1 MHNGIMVRDV
11 MNREFVGVSESDSL
25 AEAAEL
31 MRAEAAAAV
40 VVLRGAEPIGTLSP
54 AEAMA
59 AMLDDDPESTTVGAV
74 MAPPV
79 PTANPSTPLSVAA
92 QQLVSQGVSHLL
104 VVDEGAAV
112 GMVTDREVLAAT
124 GTTPDGEGAAT
135 APVAESSA
143 ELAAEAEPAAADETV
158 QSICEV
164 CGALA
169 PALSTVNGQ
178 AVCSDCRAD

>member
-31 MRAEAAAAV
+31 MDAEDAAAV
-40 VVLRGAEPIGTLSP
+40 VVLRGSEPIGTLSP
-54 AEAMA
+54 AGAMA
-59 AMLDDDPESTTVGAV
+59 AMLDADPESTTVGEV

-79 PTANPSTPLSVAA
+79 PTVDPSMPLSSAA
-92 QQLVSQGVSHLL
+92 QQLVSHGVSHLL

-112 GMVTDREVLAAT
+112 GLVTDREVLAAT
-124 GTTPDGEGAAT
+124 GTTPADEAA
-135 APVAESSA
+135 APAAEASA
-143 ELAAEAEPAAADETV
+143 ELAAQAGSATADESV

-164 CGALA
+164 CGSLA
-169 PALSTVNGQ
+169 PELSTVNGQ
-178 AVCSDCRAD
+178 AVCPDCRAD

>member
-1 MHNGIMVRDV
+1 

-31 MRAEAAAAV
+31 MRAEGATAV
-40 VVLRGAEPIGTLSP
+40 VVLRGSEPIGTLSP
-54 AEAMA
+54 AGAMA
-59 AMLDDDPESTTVGAV
+59 AMLDADPESTTVGEV

-79 PTANPSTPLSVAA
+79 PTTDPSTPLSVAA

-112 GMVTDREVLAAT
+112 GLVTDREVLAAS
-124 GTTPDGEGAAT
+124 GTTPADE
-135 APVAESSA
+135 APAP
-143 ELAAEAEPAAADETV
+143 AAEASTERTAEPEPAPADESV

-164 CGALA
+164 CGSLA
-169 PALSTVNGQ
+169 PELSTVNGQ
-178 AVCSDCRAD
+178 AVCADCRAH

>member
-1 MHNGIMVRDV
+1 M
-11 MNREFVGVSESDSL
+11 
-25 AEAAEL
+25 
-31 MRAEAAAAV
+31 
-40 VVLRGAEPIGTLSP
+40 T
-54 AEAMA
+54 
-59 AMLDDDPESTTVGAV
+59 AMLDGDPESTAVGAV

-79 PTANPSTPLSVAA
+79 PTADPSTPLSVAA

-112 GMVTDREVLAAT
+112 GLVTDREVLAAT
-124 GTTPDGEGAAT
+124 GTTPDGEETAT

-143 ELAAEAEPAAADETV
+143 ELAAEPEPAAADESV

>member
-1 MHNGIMVRDV
+1 MVRDV

-112 GMVTDREVLAAT
+112 GLVTDREVLAAT
-124 GTTPDGEGAAT
+124 GTTPDGEETAT

-143 ELAAEAEPAAADETV
+143 ELAAEPEPAAADESV

>member
-112 GMVTDREVLAAT
+112 GLVTDREVLAAT
-124 GTTPDGEGAAT
+124 GTTPDGEETAT

-143 ELAAEAEPAAADETV
+143 ELAAEPEPAAADESV

>member
-1 MHNGIMVRDV
+1 MVRDV

-124 GTTPDGEGAAT
+124 GTTPDGEETAT

-143 ELAAEAEPAAADETV
+143 ELAAEPEPAAADESV